1 MRSRGFT
8 LVEVLVSLAVLS
20 VGLLGAAGM
29 LLASLRG
36 LADAQRE
43 IAATGLLQDL
53 AHRIRLNAAGRAA
66 YDSTSAVRAC
76 DGAEP
81 CGAAE
86 RAAADRVWFVL
97 RALELDPQI
106 TATIEFAPAIGPTA
120 PDRYLLSV
128 RFVDTDRGPGHISQQ
143 VLVRAPVAG

>member
-43 IAATGLLQDL
+43 IAATGLLRDL
-53 AHRIRLNAAGRAA
+53 ADRIRLNAAGRAA
-66 YDSTSAVRAC
+66 YGSASAGRAC
-76 DGAEP
+76 DDAQP

-86 RAAADRVWFVL
+86 RATADRAWFVL

-128 RFVDTDRGPGHISQQ
+128 RFADTDRGPGHISQQ